1 MSLPTSG
8 AISMDMIRAE
18 LGVPSQSPFS
28 LNTARSGGY
37 VTLNPNSPTLPPAT
51 GAVSLASW
59 YGYCQNC
66 AAYSFSYASTSALAC
81 VNNDPITI
89 LSNTIPIGVGSIL
102 SDANGAQAPYP
113 YFYSDGSNWYY
124 AEGNA
129 FEQTIVVST
138 AACGSVN
145 TATVFMN
152 SFVDYPYGYA
162 DSATACALGGVTG
175 VTAPVYYTGTL
186 GNGTILYLDASLTS
200 VFDADGS
207 FGWYW
212 ISGYS
217 FQYASGVIYNYAACS
232 TPTLFYISNSSLDI
246 SISDVQVNGVSV
258 YGATGA
264 GFPVNSGDSINAY
277 SNQQGTYNVDIF
289 YSNSIYGQRIEG
301 YDSNLT
307 FYCNDTIGIGSH
319 TAQFGGAYVG
329 SGTFQIYAYD
339 GSC

>member
-1 MSLPTSG
+1 MALPTSG
-8 AISMDMIRAE
+8 LISMDMIRAE
-18 LGVPSQSPFS
+18 LGVPTQSPFS

-51 GAVSLASW
+51 GQVSLASW

-81 VNNDPITI
+81 QNNDPITI
-89 LSNTIPIGVGSIL
+89 ISNTIPIGVGSIISL
-102 SDANGAQAPYP
+102 A
-113 YFYSDGSNWYY
+113 DGSQAFYPFYYSNGTNWYY
-124 AEGNA
+124 AESNA

-145 TATVFMN
+145 TAVVFMN
-152 SFVDYPYGYA
+152 SFVDYPYGYQT
-162 DSATACALGGVTG
+162 SAEACTLGGVTG
-175 VTAPVYYTGTL
+175 VTSSVYYTGTL
-186 GNGTILYLDASLTS
+186 GNGTILYFSPSLTN

-217 FQYASGVIYNYAACS
+217 FQYSGSIYNYGACPS
-232 TPTLFYISNSSLDI
+232 PTLFYISNSSLDI
-246 SISDVQVNGVSV
+246 SITDVQVNGVSL

-277 SNQQGTYNVDIF
+277 STQLGTQNVNIF
-289 YSNSIYGQRIEG
+289 YTNSTYGQNIQG

-307 FYCNDTIGIGSH
+307 YYCNDTIGVGAH